1 MKKVLSILA
10 LLVLACLVR
19 MPVFPLSAL
28 AAGEPAGYGQAKVDL
43 DRLRD
48 DPRRAKY
55 RHSWLKLADDFQELY
70 DENPSWNNR
79 PAALFR
85 SAEALEEMARRS
97 FNRKDAQEAA
107 SRFESLAG
115 KHTSS
120 VLADDALYRA
130 AVIRNELMRDP
141 GEARALLTTLR
152 KKYARSDHAA
162 PAATY
167 LAKMDGK
174 PEATA
179 VASLAPVAVPASG
192 GKSSGGDADDL
203 LSSLSKSSAKKGG
216 APKGTAVASLGPVSL
231 PAGVANPDP
240 LSSIS
245 RVSPQKRGDV
255 IRITISLDE
264 PNSWKMRHD
273 PGGKGRKPQ
282 LTLDLEG
289 AAPARAVKSGAR
301 YKEMGI
307 FSRYSVEYSA
317 TSRHT
322 RMVFD
327 FSALRRYT
335 VRTEK
340 SPFRIVVEATASSR
354 ALTGG
359 ISVAESSSSS
369 SAGKTRTA
377 SAPRVTAPQN
387 VAEQLGLRV
396 KTIVIDPGHGGKD
409 PGTSHNNIV
418 ERELT
423 LDVAK
428 RLGSV
433 LRAAGY
439 NVVFTRSKDNW
450 ISLSERSN
458 IAVRK
463 KGDLFISIHVNAS
476 TKPGIS
482 GFETY
487 YLDLAGT
494 KESIRL
500 AAVENAGMNH
510 RLGEMESI
518 LADLLL
524 SARIQESRR
533 LAAEV
538 QKNAVSLIRKRGHQ
552 VNNNGTKGAPFHVLI
567 GSSMPGVLVEIG
579 YCTNSAE
586 ARRLKQSK
594 YRDALAEGIANG
606 VHHYAR
612 QLELAGK

>member
-115 KHTSS
+115 KHSSS

-162 PAATY
+162 PAAAY

-174 PEATA
+174 PEA
-179 VASLAPVAVPASG
+179 
-192 GKSSGGDADDL
+192 
-203 LSSLSKSSAKKGG
+203 
-216 APKGTAVASLGPVSL
+216 TAVASLGPVSL

-594 YRDALAEGIANG
+594 YRDALAEGIARQ
-606 VHHYAR
+606 AR
-612 QLELAGK
+612 CAVQQTKRCIRHGLESGLESGLSYEAQAFGLCFSTKDQKDRMDAFVNRRR

>member
-1 MKKVLSILA
+1 MRRSAAAALA
-10 LLVLACLVR
+10 LTVLLFGGAY
-19 MPVFPLSAL
+19 L
-28 AAGEPAGYGQAKVDL
+28 AAGKHPAQETEPDGGAVREQSAQGQKDGGVQLAVKNGDAVESMALDVYLQGVVRGEMPASFELEALKAQAAAERTYIYYQLAAGRKEAHPNADVCTDPSCCNAWLSEEAAREKWGGDFDGWESRIEEAVAATDGQVA
-43 DRLRD
+43 
-48 DPRRAKY
+48 
-55 RHSWLKLADDFQELY
+55 LY
-70 DENPSWNNR
+70 DGQPI
-79 PAALFR
+79 
-85 SAEALEEMARRS
+85 
-97 FNRKDAQEAA
+97 
-107 SRFESLAG
+107 LA
-115 KHTSS
+115 
-120 VLADDALYRA
+120 
-130 AVIRNELMRDP
+130 
-141 GEARALLTTLR
+141 
-152 KKYARSDHAA
+152 
-162 PAATY
+162 
-167 LAKMDGK
+167 
-174 PEATA
+174 
-179 VASLAPVAVPASG
+179 
-192 GKSSGGDADDL
+192 
-203 LSSLSKSSAKKGG
+203 
-216 APKGTAVASLGPVSL
+216 
-231 PAGVANPDP
+231 
-240 LSSIS
+240 
-245 RVSPQKRGDV
+245 
-255 IRITISLDE
+255 
-264 PNSWKMRHD
+264 
-273 PGGKGRKPQ
+273 
-282 LTLDLEG
+282 
-289 AAPARAVKSGAR
+289 
-301 YKEMGI
+301 
-307 FSRYSVEYSA
+307 
-317 TSRHT
+317 
-322 RMVFD
+322 VFH
-327 FSALRRYT
+327 
-335 VRTEK
+335 
-340 SPFRIVVEATASSR
+340 
-354 ALTGG
+354 
-359 ISVAESSSSS
+359 SS

>member
-1 MKKVLSILA
+1 M
-10 LLVLACLVR
+10 
-19 MPVFPLSAL
+19 
-28 AAGEPAGYGQAKVDL
+28 
-43 DRLRD
+43 
-48 DPRRAKY
+48 
-55 RHSWLKLADDFQELY
+55 
-70 DENPSWNNR
+70 
-79 PAALFR
+79 
-85 SAEALEEMARRS
+85 
-97 FNRKDAQEAA
+97 
-107 SRFESLAG
+107 
-115 KHTSS
+115 
-120 VLADDALYRA
+120 
-130 AVIRNELMRDP
+130 
-141 GEARALLTTLR
+141 
-152 KKYARSDHAA
+152 
-162 PAATY
+162 
-167 LAKMDGK
+167 
-174 PEATA
+174 
-179 VASLAPVAVPASG
+179 
-192 GKSSGGDADDL
+192 
-203 LSSLSKSSAKKGG
+203 
-216 APKGTAVASLGPVSL
+216 
-231 PAGVANPDP
+231 
-240 LSSIS
+240 
-245 RVSPQKRGDV
+245 

-487 YLDLAGT
+487 YQDLAGT